1 MTKNNN
7 KITNNNLMNSGGV
20 NEGFESFR
28 VWDDSSGR
36 FFGWRSI
43 NWKNYSIKM
52 IKITRPL
59 RFLLFSFTKVKTKKQ
74 QINPYLIC
82 KNFMSDYVG

>member
-59 RFLLFSFTKVKTKKQ
+59 RQ